1 VGQGQILRE
10 LFEFNDWANRRFLA
24 LIGALSNP
32 GQRPLDLLAHL
43 LTAEEIWL
51 MRLRGQD
58 TLGVD
63 KSPKLTIVQC
73 KSLVNEH
80 KNAFA
85 KVVEEFESR
94 GLDSPVTYRNLS
106 GREFTTSAGDILTH
120 MALHGT
126 YHRGQIALAL
136 RAEEIVPVDTDFIT
150 FVRARSELTP
160 ATTAER

>member
-1 VGQGQILRE
+1 VGQEQILRE
-10 LFEFNDWANRRFLA
+10 LFEFNDWANRRILA
-24 LIGALSNP
+24 LLGVLSNP
-32 GQRPLDLLAHL
+32 VQRPLDLLAHL

-58 TLGVD
+58 TVGVD
-63 KSPKLTIVQC
+63 KSPKLTVVEC
-73 KSLVNEH
+73 ESLLNEH

-85 KVVEEFESR
+85 KVVDEFESR
-94 GLDSPVTYRNLS
+94 GLDSQVTYRTLS
-106 GREFTTSAGDILTH
+106 GREFTTSASDILTH
-120 MALHGT
+120 IVQHGT